1 MRKGLSVVTAVVLMV
16 SFLVMGCP
24 VPVEPDPVEP
34 PPVEP
39 ERQIRAGAIYSVPVH
54 AGAYDQAQWAAQNK
68 VLVEEFGWHLS
79 VAEDVPFPKLAEAA
93 RGFAAAGY
101 DVVIFT
107 SAGHTAAW
115 HEVAPEF
122 PDTWFVLISLV
133 TKLPDSPR
141 VAGWDLDMY
150 HGGTLVGVAMAKLSE
165 AGHFGIVAGVP
176 IPAFAVLFSGIF
188 AGAEFVN
195 PDIMARVAWVGGWS
209 DVPKSYELGRM
220 LIAEGADVLYDI
232 SGWGYRGTIAAAEV
246 AGIRFVG
253 YALDQYAESPVVV
266 TSHVW
271 DLERVYYDLATMMAE
286 GTLERKI
293 YPIGPGYTTLAPS
306 RGRIPAELEA
316 DIMEMVRKID
326 AGEIEIPKVMRTIEE
341 LTEGIP

>member
-1 MRKGLSVVTAVVLMV
+1 MKKGLLIAVVLVMV
-16 SFLVMGCP
+16 STLVLGCP
-24 VPVEPDPVEP
+24 RPIAKEP
-34 PPVEP
+34 PPIAEEP
-39 ERQIRAGAIYSVPVH
+39 VKPIRVGVIYSVPVH
-54 AGAYDQAQWAAQNK
+54 AGAYDQAQWAAQNR

-79 VAEDVPFPKLAEAA
+79 LAEDVPFPKLAAAA
-93 RGFAAAGY
+93 RGFAVAGY
-101 DVVIFT
+101 DIVIFT

-133 TKLPDSPR
+133 AELPDSPR

-150 HGGTLVGVAMAKLSE
+150 HGGTIVGVAMAKLSE

-176 IPAFAVLFSGIF
+176 VPAFKVLFSGIF
-188 AGAEFVN
+188 AGAQFVN
-195 PDIMARVAWVGGWS
+195 PDIRARVAWVGGWA
-209 DVPKSYELGRM
+209 DVPKAHELARV
-220 LIAEGADVLYDI
+220 LIGEGADVLYDI
-232 SGWGYRGTIAAAEV
+232 SGWGYRGTIAAAED

-253 YALDQYAESPVVV
+253 YALDQYFESPVVV

-271 DLERVYYDLATMMAE
+271 DLDRVYYDLATMLEA

-293 YPIGPGYTTLAPS
+293 YPIGPGYTTLAPF

-316 DIMEMVRKID
+316 EIMELVRKID
-326 AGEIEIPKVMRTIEE
+326 AGEIVIPVVMRTIEG
-341 LTEGIP
+341 LTKGMP